1 MVFAI
6 EMVYVPVGDF
16 FAGDNAT
23 STIAFKQGSTDTD
36 PWWIGSENEMSVT
49 NTTGNVTGTGE
60 KAAVYYY
67 PGDGDAAG
75 SVFTI
80 PAAFPK
86 GYQAHYMMK
95 GEISQGQW
103 VGFFNTLTA
112 TQKSTRDIT
121 SASGKN
127 SDDLTYRNNLSWSSG
142 DATLPDQG
150 GGATYEAVA
159 MNYISWADLTAYL
172 DWSGLRPMSEL
183 EFERAGRGP
192 YRAESGEYAW
202 GSASLTQ
209 ATSLSNSGLPS
220 ERAQSG
226 ANAAYG
232 GHASVQGPLR
242 VGSFAY
248 GVATRMDAGGGYY
261 GAMELSGNLWERAV
275 TVGNST
281 GRSFAGR
288 NHGNGVLDNSGNPD
302 VSTWPGTGA
311 TGSGL
316 RGGNWDVISAYAR
329 LSDRYGATST
339 NSSRIQQGGGRGVR
353 SIHLSSYF
361 CGGDGTAGNPYSI
374 CDLDSL
380 RSMAFAPT
388 ASFIITSDI
397 DASATANSNGG
408 AGWLPIGTSAAPF
421 TGTLDG
427 QNRVISGLKI
437 YRPTGDNIGLFGVAS
452 ATSTIKN
459 INFTNVGIVGRN
471 YVGST
476 AGQSSGV
483 IQNVTVQGS
492 VQGTDQVGG
501 IIGYLGTAT
510 GSIVNSS
517 AYTIEVSGTTHIGG
531 IAGFIAASANITTSW
546 SSGTVTGNY
555 TGGSKI
561 GGLVGRLSDATISR
575 SYSSATVNGNTEVG
589 GLVGKAYK
597 FGAGYCTIEYSH
609 ASGSVTSRGST
620 AVNAGFGDGA
630 GGLLGVSGE
639 CLVIRKS
646 YATGNVTSDHT
657 SGAVLGGLIGQTNW
671 GGQQTI
677 EDSYAT
683 GNVTYTGSNGFLAGL
698 AVGVG
703 GSIRRSYATGTVNGP
718 SSTAAGLARTAGTVS
733 DSFSTGVVTGKAG
746 SSSAGL
752 ISAKNVLTNSY
763 WLKPSGS
770 PYSCFATNSNPGSP
784 ATCTDVTD
792 SSFFSQAGGTLYSTW
807 DFSTVWTFPAG
818 GGLPILRE

>member
-1 MVFAI
+1 
-6 EMVYVPVGDF
+6 
-16 FAGDNAT
+16 
-23 STIAFKQGSTDTD
+23 
-36 PWWIGSENEMSVT
+36 
-49 NTTGNVTGTGE
+49 
-60 KAAVYYY
+60 
-67 PGDGDAAG
+67 
-75 SVFTI
+75 
-80 PAAFPK
+80 
-86 GYQAHYMMK
+86 
-95 GEISQGQW
+95 
-103 VGFFNTLTA
+103 
-112 TQKSTRDIT
+112 
-121 SASGKN
+121 
-127 SDDLTYRNNLSWSSG
+127 
-142 DATLPDQG
+142 
-150 GGATYEAVA
+150 
-159 MNYISWADLTAYL
+159 
-172 DWSGLRPMSEL
+172 
-183 EFERAGRGP
+183 
-192 YRAESGEYAW
+192 
-202 GSASLTQ
+202 
-209 ATSLSNSGLPS
+209 
-220 ERAQSG
+220 
-226 ANAAYG
+226 
-232 GHASVQGPLR
+232 
-242 VGSFAY
+242 
-248 GVATRMDAGGGYY
+248 
-261 GAMELSGNLWERAV
+261 
-275 TVGNST
+275 
-281 GRSFAGR
+281 
-288 NHGNGVLDNSGNPD
+288 
-302 VSTWPGTGA
+302 
-311 TGSGL
+311 
-316 RGGNWDVISAYAR
+316 
-329 LSDRYGATST
+329 
-339 NSSRIQQGGGRGVR
+339 
-353 SIHLSSYF
+353 
-361 CGGDGTAGNPYSI
+361 
-374 CDLDSL
+374 
-380 RSMAFAPT
+380 
-388 ASFIITSDI
+388 
-397 DASATANSNGG
+397 
-408 AGWLPIGTSAAPF
+408 
-421 TGTLDG
+421 
-427 QNRVISGLKI
+427 VISGLKI

-501 IIGYLGTAT
+501 IIGLLSTAT

-517 AYTIEVSGTTHIGG
+517 AYTIAVSGTTHIGG

-792 SSFFSQAGGTLYSTW
+792 SSFFSQAGGSLYSTW
-807 DFSTVWTFPAG
+807 DFTTVWTFPAG